1 MDSNSVI
8 ETLVMVGSD
17 LLGFELDYLRN
28 SGNTV
33 IKKAVIAII
42 IFKLT

>member
-1 MDSNSVI
+1 MDSSSVI

-33 IKKAVIAII
+33 IKKQLLPSL
-42 IFKLT
+42 FLN